1 MKKTAWKSIKKN
13 IKHHKNKILTFLY
26 SIKMSAETLRFVD
39 VEVNKKG
46 FHASKQ
52 PIALDLVDINQIVIS
67 EKFKHN
73 DKVSKYFIG
82 YKDDDVIR
90 LLCNVLPRMSGYIKY
105 FDNGAKNNNNEM

>member
-1 MKKTAWKSIKKN
+1 
-13 IKHHKNKILTFLY
+13 
-26 SIKMSAETLRFVD
+26 MSAETLRFVD
-39 VEVNKKG
+39 VEVNKKE

-73 DKVSKYFIG
+73 DKVSKHFIG